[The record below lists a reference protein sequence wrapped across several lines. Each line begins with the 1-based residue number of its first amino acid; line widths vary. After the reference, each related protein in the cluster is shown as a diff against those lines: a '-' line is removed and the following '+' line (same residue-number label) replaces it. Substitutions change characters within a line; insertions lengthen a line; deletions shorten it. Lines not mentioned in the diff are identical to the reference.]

1 VQTPHRRNGRA
12 NGHSHDL
19 ALTPAEATCPY
30 CGGAISRQQYRD
42 IRERIEQEERT
53 RIAKVEQT
61 LTAKFAREKSAVE
74 TKAKAEADKAKR
86 DAARAAEQQV
96 KALRGSLEKT
106 INERVAAQRAAS
118 EKQMA
123 EAVATE
129 RARAYAERM
138 KLDAQLADLQR
149 KLQRR
154 TANELGDGA
163 EIDLYAALEAAF
175 GQDDKVHRVGR
186 AVKGPDIIIEVFHH
200 EVSVGTIIIDSK
212 NYARSRWS
220 NRFVE
225 KLKADQ
231 IAEGADYAVLSSTA
245 FPKGE
250 SQLAVRDGI
259 IIAHPQRVVAVLMLL
274 RRQLIQNHSL
284 RLNSEQRQSAATR
297 VFDYIVSVEAADLFD
312 RLQNTAESLVDI
324 EVREVEAHRLV
335 WTKRGELL
343 RDVQRVHQDLT
354 TAIDMLVS
362 GTAAEGVAA

>member
-1 VQTPHRRNGRA
+1 
-12 NGHSHDL
+12 
-19 ALTPAEATCPY
+19 
-30 CGGAISRQQYRD
+30 
-42 IRERIEQEERT
+42 
-53 RIAKVEQT
+53 
-61 LTAKFAREKSAVE
+61 
-74 TKAKAEADKAKR
+74 
-86 DAARAAEQQV
+86 
-96 KALRGSLEKT
+96 
-106 INERVAAQRAAS
+106 
-118 EKQMA
+118 MA
-123 EAVATE
+123 EAVAAE

-175 GQDDKVHRVGR
+175 GDEDQINRVGR
-186 AVKGPDIIIEVFHH
+186 AVKGPDIIIEVFHR
-200 EVSVGTIIIDSK
+200 EVSIGSIIVDSK

-220 NRFVE
+220 NRFVD

-284 RLNSEQRQSAATR
+284 RLDSEQRRSAADR
-297 VFDYIVSVEAADLFD
+297 IFDYIVSVEAADLFD
-312 RLQNTAESLVDI
+312 RLQKTADSLIDI